1 MSRVL
6 LYITLSLA
14 LHFFAVLPLLAEQFV
29 LPAAAQTVPS
39 AGLALP
45 VPRVVQPPKKQAV
58 AVQPAPSEPVP
69 AFAKKPPQVNK
80 TPLKP
85 AVKKPALAQTVKP
98 LPQPVPKNTQAAK
111 PATALDALDSAAT
124 VAEHVTTNQQAV
136 ETAATATKLPSNRIA
151 TAVTEVISTQP
162 RFAKA
167 PVAPAYPAQAKRRQ
181 QQGIVWVEVRLDRQG
196 KQVALQVL
204 RSSGVPSLDQAAL
217 SAVKKWQFL
226 PELHNGIG
234 VPSRVHIPI
243 EFAIKA
249 QP

>member
-1 MSRVL
+1 MSRAL

-14 LHFFAVLPLLAEQFV
+14 LHFFAALSLLAEQFA

-39 AGLALP
+39 TALALP
-45 VPRVVQPPKKQAV
+45 VPRVVKPPKQPAR
-58 AVQPAPSEPVP
+58 AVQPARSEPVP
-69 AFAKKPPQVNK
+69 AFAKQPPQVNK

-98 LPQPVPKNTQAAK
+98 LPRPVPKNTQAGK

-136 ETAATATKLPSNRIA
+136 ETVAKLLSDRTA

-162 RFAKA
+162 RFAQA
-167 PVAPAYPAQAKRRQ
+167 PAAPAYPAQAKRRQ
-181 QQGIVWVEVRLDRQG
+181 QQGTVWVEVRLDAQG
-196 KQVALQVL
+196 QQVALQVL
-204 RSSGVPSLDQAAL
+204 RSAGVPSLDQAAL
-217 SAVKKWQFL
+217 AAVQKWQFL
-226 PELHNGIG
+226 PDLHNGIG